1 MIRVAFVAGTFTTV
15 LALLIIA
22 RVTGSTQAAAQR
34 PAPLTLE
41 QEIKRVEAEID
52 KTFAGTLEQLP
63 SIPAGPE
70 HRMKRVQT
78 LGKLE
83 LFDKQLSVNRNT
95 ACTFCHMP
103 DVDFTGPISLL
114 NATTVAY
121 PGSVRNVSADPA
133 HSRYGH
139 RKPQSYTYA
148 PYYPALQ
155 YNQTQGDFY
164 GGNFWD
170 LRATGYKLQ
179 NPAAEQAQGPPVD
192 PNEMGFPDTACV
204 VHRLSVSPYR
214 SFFEAVWGAQSF
226 AITWPSDIESVC
238 STPGPAKPS
247 DPLPVHLSRADRGR
261 SNATYDQFALAIA
274 AYEASPDVSP
284 FSSKFDYAIAHA
296 DQKIL
301 SADEQAGWDLF
312 HGKAMCN
319 TCHLDGT
326 ESLAGNTVRS
336 SITPAGVGSKVP
348 LFTDFTSANIGV
360 PRNLAI
366 PYYGEDKPDKYGFIS
381 NPLGLGFVDKGVG
394 AFLRDPTLNPNSD
407 WVKLAPQ
414 FDGKFQVSTLRNV
427 DMRPRPDFVKAYTHN
442 GYFKS
447 LKEIVHFYNTRD
459 KLPRCQPGTPGEKV
473 ICWPPPEVP
482 QNMDTTIGNLGL
494 TNEEEDQLIA
504 FLKTLTDG
512 YKGPPAYPR
521 KAP

>member
-1 MIRVAFVAGTFTTV
+1 MIRGAFVAVKLGICVVV
-15 LALLIIA
+15 LGLFLNA
-22 RVTGSTQAAAQR
+22 RPAYTQYGASQN
-34 PAPLTLE
+34 PAPLSLE
-41 QEIKRVEAEID
+41 EEIRRVEAEID
-52 KTFAGTLEQLP
+52 KIFADTLAQLP
-63 SIPAGPE
+63 SIPRDTA

-103 DVDFTGPISLL
+103 YVDFTGPISML
-114 NATTVAY
+114 NATTVSY
-121 PGSVRNVSADPA
+121 PGSVRNTSADQA
-133 HSRYGH
+133 QSRYGH

-148 PYYPALQ
+148 PYYPILQ
-155 YNQTQGDFY
+155 FNKTQGDFY

-170 LRATGYKLQ
+170 LRATGSELQ
-179 NPAAEQAQGPPVD
+179 NPATEQAKDPPID

-204 VHRLSVSPYR
+204 VRRLSLSPYK
-214 SFFEAVWGAQSF
+214 SFFEAVWGAQAFEIRWS
-226 AITWPSDIESVC
+226 SDVDRVC
-238 STPGPAKPS
+238 SKPGPPAAN
-247 DPLPVHLSRADRGR
+247 DPLPVHLSPVDRGR

-274 AYEASPDVSP
+274 VYEASPEISP
-284 FSSKFDYAIAHA
+284 FSSKFDYAVAHP
-296 DQKIL
+296 DQQVL
-301 SADEQAGWDLF
+301 SSDEQAGWDLF

-326 ESLAGNTVRS
+326 ESLAGDTDRARR
-336 SITPAGVGSKVP
+336 ITPAGVASKAP
-348 LFTDFTSANIGV
+348 LFTDFTSSNIGV

-366 PYYGEDKPDKYGFIS
+366 PYYKQDKPDKYGFTA
-381 NPLGLGFVDKGVG
+381 NPAGRGFVDKGVG
-394 AFLRDPTLNPNSD
+394 AFLRDPTLNPNSE
-407 WVKLAPQ
+407 WAQLASQ

-459 KLPRCQPGTPGEKV
+459 KLPRCEQGAPGEK
-473 ICWPPPEVP
+473 ITCWPPAEVP

-494 TNEEEDQLIA
+494 TDDQEDQLVA

-512 YKGPPAYPR
+512 YKP
-521 KAP
+521 